1 MPGHPADTRSIVV
14 TLSRILAL
22 RNDPANQAGAWA
34 VGKLFYRRGSQEK
47 TFPHRWNFSCFQP
60 HAIKLGVFWPAAPS
74 ARMLA
79 VQQFRFSLSAVF
91 IALRDEAS
99 PL

>member
-1 MPGHPADTRSIVV
+1 MSEKSITRQRAGLLRRAKTNCRNPAIS
-14 TLSRILAL
+14 LGPAL
-22 RNDPANQAGAWA
+22 VANS
-34 VGKLFYRRGSQEK
+34 FYRRGSQEK